1 MKSKIV
7 PSNRTFTI
15 PWLEL
20 LGNIILS
27 SLIRVEIFLWMDSF
41 ISLSWIRG
49 VNQELRLFEQ
59 NRAIKICE
67 NVNPALWKY
76 CGAKENPVEIIT
88 RFSSSNNLFENLSN
102 NFDMVGRAFVFKR
115 NQKKKKVCLSMISTK
130 IKIKKFTRKLLMNL
144 TRKL

>member
-1 MKSKIV
+1 
-7 PSNRTFTI
+7 
-15 PWLEL
+15 
-20 LGNIILS
+20 
-27 SLIRVEIFLWMDSF
+27 MDSF

-88 RFSSSNNLFENLSN
+88 RFSSSNNLFEICQIILIWWDVPL
-102 NFDMVGRAFVFKR
+102 FLKEI
-115 NQKKKKVCLSMISTK
+115 KKKKKSLFIDD
-130 IKIKKFTRKLLMNL
+130 
-144 TRKL
+144 